1 MQAMSYACLTLVTPT
16 KLHDYMNHGIYLT
29 LIPDLSMGL
38 KLGSLTAFLSTE
50 ANNNIKLY
58 YSTINNEMLLNFEF

>member
-38 KLGSLTAFLSTE
+38 KLGTLIASLSTD
-50 ANNNIKLY
+50 ANNIKL
-58 YSTINNEMLLNFEF
+58 YSTINNEMLLNFDF